1 MRFLIISFCI
11 SIFVLLASCSNSGS
25 KTTSDNDISPLFAFD
40 FGGGKIANGYQY
52 VNANS
57 SFSSELGYGFTSK
70 GKLLEFNRKG
80 DDELTTDFV
89 TSDEPFYFEVNLPEG
104 NYDVKVYL
112 GDEKGMASTTVKA
125 ESRRL
130 MLEKV
135 ETENGN
141 VVAKTFTVNVRTPK
155 INDSTSIRLKSRE
168 FGYLN
173 WDHKLSIEFNG
184 KRPCVAGVEIF
195 KAKENIP
202 VIFLAGNSTVV
213 DQEEEPW
220 ASWGQ
225 MFPRFLKPGIVVANF
240 AESGEALKS
249 FRGRRRLQKITSI
262 MKPGDY
268 LFIEFAHNDQKKK
281 SGAYVEEW
289 TGYTEQLKYFINE
302 ARAKGG
308 QPVLVTSMHRR
319 RFDENGKVV
328 NTLEE
333 YPDAMRALAEKE
345 NVPLIDLN
353 AMSKIFYEAMGPKH
367 SKVAFVHYPAG
378 TFPGQD
384 KALADNTHFS
394 TYGAYELAKCIV
406 EGIRKTNLGI
416 NDYIIDG
423 LSLFNPANPDSF
435 NEFDLPR
442 SPASSIVKPDGN

>member
-1 MRFLIISFCI
+1 MKYFSFSILIII
-11 SIFVLLASCSNSGS
+11 GILLNGCTASK
-25 KTTSDNDISPLFAFD
+25 KTTVVQVQPIYAFD
-40 FGGGKIANGYQY
+40 FGTGDVADGYTQVDANVSY
-52 VNANS
+52 NN
-57 SFSSELGYGFTSK
+57 EIGYGFTSK
-70 GKLLEFNRKG
+70 GTLTNVNRESG
-80 DDELTTDFV
+80 SDVTSDFV
-89 TSDEPFYFEVNLPEG
+89 TSDEPFYFEMKLPEG
-104 NYDVKVYL
+104 NYFVELQL
-112 GDEKGMASTTVKA
+112 GDPKGMSSTTVKA

-130 MLEKV
+130 MLEEV
-135 ETENGN
+135 NTESGN
-141 VVAKTFTVNVRTPK
+141 TVTKSFTVNVRTAR
-155 INDSTSIRLKSRE
+155 INDSVSIRLKSRE
-168 FGYLN
+168 LGYLN
-173 WDHKLSIEFNG
+173 YDDKLSIEFNG
-184 KRPCVAGVEIF
+184 KRPCIAGIKVF
-195 KAKENIP
+195 PQENIP
-202 VIFLAGNSTVV
+202 VIYLAGNSTVT

-225 MFPRFLKPGIVVANF
+225 MFPRFLKPGIAVANY

-281 SGAYVEEW
+281 SGAYVEAW
-289 TGYTEQLKYFINE
+289 TTYTDQLKYFINE

-319 RFDENGKVV
+319 VFDENGEVV
-328 NTLEE
+328 NTLED
-333 YPDAMRALAEKE
+333 YPAAMRALAKE
-345 NVPLIDLN
+345 ENLPLIDLN
-353 AMSKIFYEAMGPKH
+353 AMSKVFYEAMGPEH

-394 TYGAYELAKCIV
+394 TYGAYELAKCII
-406 EGIRKTNLGI
+406 EGIKLTNLGI

-423 LSLFNPANPDSF
+423 LPTFNPAQPDPF
-435 NEFDLPR
+435 EEFDLPR